1 MKKLVKQELK
11 KNNTHISAYKCS
23 FKELFSTELKM
34 FPSQSQRTPDKKKMI
49 PKMKSEGQKR
59 RVYVKLKM
67 RLMYKEQW
75 RAEVCRSQK
84 ARHTH

>member
-34 FPSQSQRTPDKKKMI
+34 FPSQSQRTPDKKKNDTKDEKPR
-49 PKMKSEGQKR
+49 PKEKSVCK
-59 RVYVKLKM
+59 
-67 RLMYKEQW
+67 
-75 RAEVCRSQK
+75 AEDETDV
-84 ARHTH
+84 